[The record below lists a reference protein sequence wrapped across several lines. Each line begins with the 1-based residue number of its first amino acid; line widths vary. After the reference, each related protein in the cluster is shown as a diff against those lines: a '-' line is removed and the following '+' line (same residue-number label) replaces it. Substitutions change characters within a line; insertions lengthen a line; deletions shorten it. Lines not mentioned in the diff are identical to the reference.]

1 MPQGTFVPSHCSSF
15 SPQTKGIILYLNTFH
30 TTIGCFL
37 QTYFHSK
44 VNNRFIV
51 CAPHRFKLL
60 SCAKTVC
67 SDSFFFSFFFF
78 VHWERFNLET
88 FTVLGYIWSCERR
101 RRIKKKKQRRLRKK
115 GSQDIWSV
123 WRVFRAPW
131 REKRE
136 RAGRGHK
143 IQLLGCAVLTLFMC
157 LSFEIWRDL
166 CAVAFSKNWIKYWK
180 FLLTDFVTPSVASV
194 RGQMMRPDLLHYC
207 DVKTVFPC

>member
-15 SPQTKGIILYLNTFH
+15 YPQTKGIILYLNTFH

-51 CAPHRFKLL
+51 CAPHWFKLL
-60 SCAKTVC
+60 SYAPKQLAPIL
-67 SDSFFFSFFFF
+67 F
-78 VHWERFNLET
+78 HWERFNLET
-88 FTVLGYIWSCERR
+88 FTVLGYIWSCERC
-101 RRIKKKKQRRLRKK
+101 RRIKSSGERGGK
-115 GSQDIWSV
+115 GSPDFWSV

-143 IQLLGCAVLTLFMC
+143 IQLLDCAVLTLFM
-157 LSFEIWRDL
+157 R
-166 CAVAFSKNWIKYWK
+166 
-180 FLLTDFVTPSVASV
+180 
-194 RGQMMRPDLLHYC
+194 
-207 DVKTVFPC
+207 

>member
-15 SPQTKGIILYLNTFH
+15 YPQTKGIILYLNTFH

-51 CAPHRFKLL
+51 CAPHRLKLL
-60 SCAKTVC
+60 SCANTVC
-67 SDSFFFSFFFF
+67 SDSFFC
-78 VHWERFNLET
+78 HWERFNLET
-88 FTVLGYIWSCERR
+88 FTVLWIYLILWAMS
-101 RRIKKKKQRRLRKK
+101 KNKKQRRLRKK
-115 GSQDIWSV
+115 SSQDIWSV

-143 IQLLGCAVLTLFMC
+143 IQLLHCAVFNTFY
-157 LSFEIWRDL
+157 
-166 CAVAFSKNWIKYWK
+166 V
-180 FLLTDFVTPSVASV
+180 FVLWNMEGLVC
-194 RGQMMRPDLLHYC
+194 RC
-207 DVKTVFPC
+207 FF

>member
-51 CAPHRFKLL
+51 CAPSHRFKLL

-67 SDSFFFSFFFF
+67 SDSFF
-78 VHWERFNLET
+78 HWERFNLES
-88 FTVLGYIWSCERR
+88 FTVLGYIWSCEQC
-101 RRIKKKKQRRLRKK
+101 RRIKKQRRLWKK

-143 IQLLGCAVLTLFMC
+143 IQLLDCAVFNTFY
-157 LSFEIWRDL
+157 
-166 CAVAFSKNWIKYWK
+166 V
-180 FLLTDFVTPSVASV
+180 FLLWNMEGRLCCF
-194 RGQMMRPDLLHYC
+194 
-207 DVKTVFPC
+207 FF